1 MSRPVLSTRLCDVL
15 QVEYPICLAGMG
27 GKWTP
32 PELVAAVSEAGGLG
46 VMGGTGIQVD
56 ELRKRIRR
64 VRELTDKPFG
74 VDLLL
79 PVVTGQVET
88 DSQAGQQESEVQAV
102 RRQYPRHADFVDTL
116 MAEFGLDRAEPPPQ
130 PRETGIA
137 LARSQVDMILEE
149 DVAVFAAA
157 LGDPAWV
164 VPKAREKGVTVM
176 GLAGSVR
183 NAQRQVAAGVD
194 IVVAQGAEAGGHTG
208 RIATMPLVPQIV
220 DAASPRPVVA
230 AGGIADGRGIA
241 AALAL
246 GADGAWLGTAFLAA
260 SECGIHNMQRDSI
273 IRGRSEDFIISRS
286 YTGKTARQYQ
296 GPIVQ
301 AWAESGLEPLPMPL
315 QGLLMSGF
323 NQAAEKAQRFDL
335 AFNPAGQGAGM
346 VNRSRPAAD
355 IMTDLIDETVSVL
368 NEMRDRVTVTATRLN
383 RRHREVTDTPGDTG
397 VGPDDF
403 APVEIRGQDLSETV
417 IQERR

>member
-1 MSRPVLSTRLCDVL
+1 MSRPVLRTLLCDSL
-15 QVEYPICLAGMG
+15 GVEYPICLAGMG

-46 VMGGTGIQVD
+46 VMGGTGIQVE

-79 PVVTGQVET
+79 PVITGQVET
-88 DSQAGQQESEVQAV
+88 QSHDGQQESEVAAV
-102 RRQYPRHADFVDTL
+102 RRQYPKHAEFVDTL
-116 MAEFGLDRAEPPPQ
+116 IAEFGLNKVDPPPQ
-130 PRETGIA
+130 PAESGIA
-137 LARSQVDMILEE
+137 LARKQVDMILEE
-149 DVAVFAAA
+149 DVAIFAAA

-164 VPKAREKGVTVM
+164 VPKAREKGVKVM

-194 IVVAQGAEAGGHTG
+194 IVVAQGTEAGGHTG

-220 DAASPRPVVA
+220 DAVSPLPVVA
-230 AGGIADGRGIA
+230 AGGIANGRGIA

-246 GADGAWLGTAFLAA
+246 GAEGAWLGTAFLAA
-260 SECGIHNMQRDSI
+260 RECGLHTMQRDAV

-301 AWAESGLEPLPMPL
+301 AWESSGLQTLPMPL
-315 QGLLMSGF
+315 QGILMSTF
-323 NQAAEKAQRFDL
+323 NQAAERANRFDL
-335 AFNPAGQGAGM
+335 TFNPAGQVAGM
-346 VNRSRPAAD
+346 VNESRPAAD
-355 IMTDLIDETVSVL
+355 IMADLVDETISVL
-368 NEMRDRVTVTATRLN
+368 NGIRERV
-383 RRHREVTDTPGDTG
+383 EV
-397 VGPDDF
+397 
-403 APVEIRGQDLSETV
+403 
-417 IQERR
+417 